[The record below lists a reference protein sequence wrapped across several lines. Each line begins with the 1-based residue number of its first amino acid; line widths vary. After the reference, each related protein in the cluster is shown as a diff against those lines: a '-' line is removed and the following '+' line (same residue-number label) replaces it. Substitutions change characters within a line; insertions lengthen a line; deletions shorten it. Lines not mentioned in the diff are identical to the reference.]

1 MDVGPGS
8 HMHGKKH
15 AKSSMLG
22 SLHQSCSVGNK
33 FDLQAEM
40 GLESDDRL
48 FESIQVSSGFLA
60 EP

>member
-1 MDVGPGS
+1 
-8 HMHGKKH
+8 
-15 AKSSMLG
+15 
-22 SLHQSCSVGNK
+22 
-33 FDLQAEM
+33 M